1 MYDPV
6 CGMDNV
12 TYSNECFLRTAEC
25 ASRMVIQVANP
36 LFFPTEKKV
45 RHIGPC
51 ILGAVKPPRLNKDPR
66 ECDVV
71 CPSVYKPVC
80 GSDGA

>member
-36 LFFPTEKKV
+36 LDIQLRKRFGTSGPAYWV
-45 RHIGPC
+45 RSSLP
-51 ILGAVKPPRLNKDPR
+51 L
-66 ECDVV
+66 
-71 CPSVYKPVC
+71 
-80 GSDGA
+80 

>member
-36 LFFPTEKKV
+36 LFSQLRKRFGTSGPAYWV
-45 RHIGPC
+45 RSS
-51 ILGAVKPPRLNKDPR
+51 LPP
-66 ECDVV
+66 
-71 CPSVYKPVC
+71 
-80 GSDGA
+80 